1 MNIHDNGSDGIVKY
15 EWHRQNRSVVEGRK
29 EGREMEDEEEKWV
42 EGKGRKGRKRG
53 EEEEEKEIEDGG
65 GRKKGSRRE
74 RSGGKEK
81 GVEIRE

>member
-42 EGKGRKGRKRG
+42 EGKGRKGRKR
-53 EEEEEKEIEDGG
+53 EERGRGG
-65 GRKKGSRRE
+65 LERNRGWGRT
-74 RSGGKEK
+74 EK
-81 GVEIRE
+81 GK